1 MILPHLRQECLGG
14 WQKDDGSKR
23 YLQATG
29 ILITAPARGSNGVRN
44 RLWKRK
50 LQKFVNEIKIPI
62 TLCHFPPAASK
73 WNVSEHQLFSFIS
86 INWRAKPLTSLAV
99 ILELISHTTT
109 KSGLTVTAMAD
120 TNTYQ
125 TKIKVTVQK
134 MQPVHIRL
142 EDFHG
147 EWNTTISPQ

>member
-1 MILPHLRQECLGG
+1 MRVFSKQLNSCTKSKKSSLRDC
-14 WQKDDGSKR
+14 QKDYGSKR

-44 RLWKRK
+44 RLWKRE
-50 LQKFVNEIKIPI
+50 LQKLVNEIKIPI
-62 TLCHFPPAASK
+62 TLCHFPPVTSK
-73 WNVSEHQLFSFIS
+73 WGVIEHQLFSFIS

-125 TKIKVTVQK
+125 TKNQSYRCRNATIN
-134 MQPVHIRL
+134 HSARRL
-142 EDFHG
+142 S
-147 EWNTTISPQ
+147 W